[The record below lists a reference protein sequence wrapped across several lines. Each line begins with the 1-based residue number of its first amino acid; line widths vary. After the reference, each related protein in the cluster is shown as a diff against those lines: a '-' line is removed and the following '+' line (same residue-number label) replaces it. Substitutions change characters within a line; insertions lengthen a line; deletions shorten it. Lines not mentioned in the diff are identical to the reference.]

1 MKIELTP
8 EQEDEIYYKRMS
20 EIVEEIRDDSL
31 SGMFDTHKEKEEA
44 LKAFAIVRM
53 I

>member
-1 MKIELTP
+1 MKLEITP
-8 EQEDEIYYKRMS
+8 EQEDAIYYKRMA
-20 EIVEEIRDDSL
+20 EIVDQILNDDL
-31 SGMFDTHKEKEEA
+31 GGMFETPEEKEEA